1 MKRSPFLV
9 PLSVLL
15 VPAFLALPARADT
28 PPSSWDVAKDP
39 AARERW
45 ALHVRVERLLVPP
58 RDDEGVAD
66 PRLDMELRMEA
77 ARSMLEAADAAHS
90 PDPRLRFDL
99 GTVYKELGDR
109 QGDRLD
115 LYQKASDVLA
125 PAIEA
130 FPDHPATTEALVELA
145 YAYAK
150 MNRPNEELAAWRRY
164 IPRLMDDRARIAPM
178 MNMGEAEMR
187 LGQVDEARATFREVL
202 RICGELPNSSGVGST
217 YVLALF
223 DLAVALD
230 RSGDPR
236 GALETASK
244 AAHMAVISSNMNA
257 TTGAWLI
264 AHDRN
269 VFFVP
274 EWEREW
280 YLALIAGAGAR
291 EAADPRDAATL
302 WADAERHW
310 NRYVDQSTAAGGAD
324 AWLPIAKVRRERA
337 HTDRL
342 AAEKR
347 ASKMPRRPPLPRRWI
362 EE

>member
-1 MKRSPFLV
+1 MSRTRLLAAGLV
-9 PLSVLL
+9 AAL
-15 VPAFLALPARADT
+15 VGSMAAEAGADT

-39 AARERW
+39 GARERW
-45 ALHVRVERLLVPP
+45 TLHVRVERLLFPP

-90 PDPRLRFDL
+90 SDPRLRFDL
-99 GTVYKELGDR
+99 GTVYYELGDR
-109 QGDRLD
+109 QGGRLD
-115 LYQKASDVLA
+115 LFQKAVDVLA
-125 PAIEA
+125 PAIDA
-130 FPDHPATTEALVELA
+130 FPESPASTSAMVELV

-150 MNRPNEELAAWRRY
+150 MNRPREELATWQRY
-164 IPRLMDDRARIAPM
+164 IPRLMDDRARITAM

-187 LGQVDEARATFREVL
+187 LGRIDDARATFREVL

-244 AAHMAVISSNMNA
+244 AARMAVISSSMNA

-280 YLALIAGAGAR
+280 YLALVAGAAAR
-291 EAADPRDAATL
+291 EATDPRDSAAM
-302 WADAERHW
+302 WGEAETHW
-310 NRYVDQSTAAGGAD
+310 GRYVDRSTAAGGAD
-324 AWLPIAKVRRERA
+324 AWLPIAKVRRDRA

-347 ASKMPRRPPLPRRWI
+347 GSKLPRRVRAPRPWI

>member
-1 MKRSPFLV
+1 VSGGRIV
-9 PLSVLL
+9 ATAVAVALL
-15 VPAFLALPARADT
+15 GSIARVASADT

-45 ALHVRVERLLVPP
+45 ALHVRVERLLMPP

-66 PRLDMELRMEA
+66 PRLDMELRLEA

-90 PDPRLRFDL
+90 PDARLRFDL
-99 GTVYKELGDR
+99 GTVYYELGDR
-109 QGDRLD
+109 QGGRLD
-115 LYQKASDVLA
+115 LYRKAVDVLA
-125 PAIEA
+125 PAVDA
-130 FPDHPATTEALVELA
+130 FPDHTASTVALVELV

-150 MNRPNEELAAWRRY
+150 MNRPREELAAWHRY
-164 IPRLMDDRARIAPM
+164 IPRLMDDRARVTAM

-187 LGQVDEARATFREVL
+187 LGQIDQASATFHEVL
-202 RICGELPNSSGVGST
+202 RLCGELPNSSGVGST

-244 AAHMAVISSNMNA
+244 AARMNVIGSGMTA

-264 AHDRN
+264 AHDRG

-280 YLALIAGAGAR
+280 YLALVAGAAAR
-291 EAADPRDAATL
+291 EATDARDAAAH
-302 WADAERHW
+302 WMEAERHW
-310 NRYVDQSTAAGGAD
+310 NRYVDQSTGAGGTD
-324 AWLPIAKVRRERA
+324 SWLPIARVRRDRA
-337 HTDRL
+337 HSERV

-347 ASKMPRRPPLPRRWI
+347 AAKLPRRPERPRWVG
-362 EE
+362 E